1 MERNSI
7 NLASDVL
14 DTPSFF
20 WENDEWDPVYSML
33 CQYLEHS
40 KRIDVLN
47 RRLDCVHE
55 LLDVLQSQTENRHA
69 SRLEWIV
76 IWLITLGRSYS
87 IPEAFTSSVISVK
100 AL

>member
-20 WENDEWDPVYSML
+20 WENDEWDPVYTML
-33 CQYLEHS
+33 CKYLEHET
-40 KRIDVLN
+40 RIDVLN

-55 LLDVLQSQTENRHA
+55 LLDVLQQQAENQHA
-69 SRLEWIV
+69 YRLEWIV
-76 IWLITLGRSYS
+76 IWLIAC
-87 IPEAFTSSVISVK
+87 EVVIQV
-100 AL
+100 LWNIC